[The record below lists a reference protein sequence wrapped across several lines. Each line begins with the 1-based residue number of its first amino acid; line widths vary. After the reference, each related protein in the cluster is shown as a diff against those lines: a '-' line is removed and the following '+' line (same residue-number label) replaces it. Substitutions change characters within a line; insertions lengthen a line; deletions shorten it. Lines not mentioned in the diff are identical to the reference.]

1 MIITQTGRPQPPK
14 VVVTIRDTTNGT
26 LHEANITQC
35 TLDELVEELRRHGI
49 VQGDLACIK
58 VLSGEN
64 ARIRGDY
71 VLQNGDFIEFVEAL
85 CNGMPS
91 APVRAAA
98 RELFDMLDVGVGDFV
113 SIGISKDRTGT
124 ILSYTGDRRSNR
136 ALPAYAEIV
145 GQLHKLMQALGVHQA
160 LDCAIYIEKSD
171 EDDLYVTFD

>member
-1 MIITQTGRPQPPK
+1 LKRDA
-14 VVVTIRDTTNGT
+14 IRV
-26 LHEANITQC
+26 C
-35 TLDELVEELRRHGI
+35 
-49 VQGDLACIK
+49 AC
-58 VLSGEN
+58 
-64 ARIRGDY
+64 RG
-71 VLQNGDFIEFVEAL
+71 
-85 CNGMPS
+85 
-91 APVRAAA
+91 